1 MANSFGQLG
10 ERAEAVSRL
19 FAQSS
24 EGLAASFE
32 APLKEFVRT
41 VRAVKKVMADRS
53 GALAALQQVC
63 EWVVVVRVCVGGGG
77 GGGNGGARGAAAG
90 WGGRPCVAWCLVP
103 AAPLDPTAC
112 LLPWARWM
120 GLAVDVGS
128 RTMQRTALGRHCAA
142 LRPPTPGRTPRP

>member
-77 GGGNGGARGAAAG
+77 GRGEWGGARRCSRV
-90 WGGRPCVAWCLVP
+90 GGPAVRRVVP
-103 AAPLDPTAC
+103 RAC
-112 LLPWARWM
+112 SP
-120 GLAVDVGS
+120 S
-128 RTMQRTALGRHCAA
+128 
-142 LRPPTPGRTPRP
+142 